1 MGDKTSSSRFA
12 PVANRRGS
20 LHFSTENKPWPSR
33 QGRAV
38 IPAAGRKAQS
48 CSATPS
54 SSNSSALMVT
64 SSASRSVAEKLVL
77 NALAGDTT
85 AIKEIADRIDG
96 KVPQAVVGDEENP
109 ISLIHRI
116 ERVIVDSSANPD
128 SAGVPPAP
136 EAG

>member
-1 MGDKTSSSRFA
+1 MAFSPGQSGNPGGRPKSAKLFRDALLIELKRVDGDVERIQK
-12 PVANRRGS
+12 
-20 LHFSTENKPWPSR
+20 
-33 QGRAV
+33 
-38 IPAAGRKAQS
+38 
-48 CSATPS
+48 
-54 SSNSSALMVT
+54 
-64 SSASRSVAEKLVL
+64 VAEKLVL

-128 SAGVPPAP
+128 SAGIPPAP